1 MTKFRR
7 IIILVFI
14 LSMMLSIAGC
24 DSDSNTADAGRPVV
38 DGQYLASN
46 GETEYKIVIPENAS
60 SLIQIAVSDFNKF
73 FSEATGVS
81 MPVVKDSEFNGDGK
95 FISVGE
101 TTLLKNTEITYSF
114 DELGRDGYKI
124 ITEGDDLYLIGGA
137 DYGSMY
143 ASYELLEILV
153 GFDFFAEDCY
163 TVTKGLTQ
171 VPLYDLSMTDIP
183 DFPIRVASDKIVESS
198 NQMLYRLRE
207 RPQSENF
214 LTVKNYWA
222 HNSIKYIEDSPDV
235 NDSWYNNSKTQL
247 CYTAH
252 GDEAEYGKMLNAAFD
267 SMKEALIQTTDRDG
281 VTFTMED
288 NHDYCNCSAC
298 TAMTEQYGALS
309 STIILFLN
317 DLNSMVREWFE
328 TEEGKPYARDLR
340 IVFFAYN
347 SYEAAPASYNE
358 STGKY
363 EPINGIKMD
372 DGVYCMLAPIQM
384 DYYVPITDP
393 ANQEYYKN
401 LKAWGDFAN
410 GNLYLWYYS
419 TNFWNYLAPYD
430 CFDSFAENYRVAAE
444 YNTFYLFD
452 QRQTDESGA
461 ITGWSTL
468 KDYIC
473 SKLAWDV
480 NENPEELTDKFF
492 EGYFGPAA
500 PEMRVIFDQLRL
512 LTEYNKEHNEMGG
525 NATIYLSLTDEK
537 FWPKDVLQQ
546 WMVQYDLAVEKI
558 APLKESNP
566 ALYESYLEHIQK
578 EKISTLY
585 LLVECYSYNT
595 SVTLIDAYKAEF
607 KELADKLGVTKYHES
622 SDISN
627 LYDKW
632 F

>member
-124 ITEGDDLYLIGGA
+124 ITEDDDLYLIGGA

-512 LTEYNKEHNEMGG
+512 LTEYNKEYNEMGG

>member
-24 DSDSNTADAGRPVV
+24 DSDSNSADAGRPVV
-38 DGQYLASN
+38 DGQFLASN

-124 ITEGDDLYLIGGA
+124 ITEDDDLYLIGGGE
-137 DYGSMY
+137 YGTLY
-143 ASYELLEILV
+143 AAYELLEILV

-252 GDEAEYGKMLNAAFD
+252 GDEAEYGKMLNAAFA

-384 DYYVPITDP
+384 DYYRPITDP
-393 ANQEYYKN
+393 LNQEYYTN

-468 KDYIC
+468 KDYVC
-473 SKLAWDV
+473 SKLGWDV
-480 NENPEELTDKFF
+480 DRNPEELIDKFF

-525 NATIYLSLTDEK
+525 NATIYLRLTNEK